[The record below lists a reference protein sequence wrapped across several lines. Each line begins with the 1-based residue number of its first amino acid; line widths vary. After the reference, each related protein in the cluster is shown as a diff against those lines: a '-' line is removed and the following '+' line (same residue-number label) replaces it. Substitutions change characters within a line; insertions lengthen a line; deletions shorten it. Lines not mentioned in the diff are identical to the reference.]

1 MYLLQS
7 GWILHSVIGGNG
19 CHLFQ
24 NVNSIQKMPSEKD
37 ETDSFNFQMA
47 FLFAEGKT
55 MIESTNRRANK

>member
-1 MYLLQS
+1 
-7 GWILHSVIGGNG
+7 
-19 CHLFQ
+19 
-24 NVNSIQKMPSEKD
+24 MPSEKD